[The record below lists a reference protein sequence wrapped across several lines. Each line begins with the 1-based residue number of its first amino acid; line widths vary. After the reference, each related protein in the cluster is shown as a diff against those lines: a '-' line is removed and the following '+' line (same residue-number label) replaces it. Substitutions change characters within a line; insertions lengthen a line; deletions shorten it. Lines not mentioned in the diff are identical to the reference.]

1 MCGNAGAPI
10 RSRASHAFSDGL
22 MTLAHE
28 LDERG
33 GTGSAGAE
41 PSPARTTVRASFW
54 YPYLL
59 IAPTML
65 TLTIVSLIPFVYAIY
80 LSFHQA
86 KYGRVT
92 DFIGFDN
99 YVTLFTDARFWNAM
113 GVALTFVAIA
123 VPIEFMLGLAGA
135 LVLNQN
141 IRGRSILVPFLFV
154 PTMMAPI
161 VVGLLWKI
169 MLAGSWGL
177 ISYNVLERFGLIGG
191 TSIFASPNLA
201 LYALIFVDI
210 WQWTPFMMLAFFA
223 GLQALPLGPYRAAAV
238 DGASS
243 LQIFFRL
250 TLPMLAPLLAVI
262 GLLRLIDAF
271 KVFDTVFILTGGGPG
286 TATETPSMLAYKM
299 TFEFWNIGEAS
310 AFAIIVWVAFFVFCN
325 VFYQIAKKRL
335 NAF

>member
-1 MCGNAGAPI
+1 
-10 RSRASHAFSDGL
+10 

-28 LDERG
+28 LDECG
-33 GTGSAGAE
+33 GGGSAGAE
-41 PSPARTTVRASFW
+41 PSPARTTARASFW

>member
-1 MCGNAGAPI
+1 MTSVTDTLPAASAASAP
-10 RSRASHAFSDGL
+10 R
-22 MTLAHE
+22 
-28 LDERG
+28 ER
-33 GTGSAGAE
+33 
-41 PSPARTTVRASFW
+41 FW

-59 IAPTML
+59 IAPSMI
-65 TLTIVSLIPFVYAIY
+65 TLTVVSLIPFLYTVY
-80 LSFHQA
+80 LSFHAA
-86 KYGRVT
+86 KFGRVT

-99 YVTLFTDARFWNAM
+99 YLQLLSDGRFWNSM
-113 GVALTFVAIA
+113 GVAGIFVGIA

-141 IRGRSILVPFLFV
+141 VRGRSILVPLLFM

-169 MLAGSWGL
+169 MLAGSWGF
-177 ISYNVLERFGLIGG
+177 ISYNVLERFNLLGE
-191 TSIFASPNLA
+191 TSAFASPDLA

-238 DGASS
+238 DGANP
-243 LQIFFRL
+243 LQMFFHI
-250 TLPMLAPLLAVI
+250 TLPMLTPLLVVI
-262 GLLRLIDAF
+262 GLLRFIDAF
-271 KVFDTVFILTGGGPG
+271 KVFDTVYILTGGGPG
-286 TATETPSMLAYKM
+286 TATETPSILANKM

-310 AFAIIVWVAFFVFCN
+310 ALAVLVWLAFFAFCN
-325 VFYQIAKKRL
+325 VFYQVAKKRL

>member
-1 MCGNAGAPI
+1 MA
-10 RSRASHAFSDGL
+10 
-22 MTLAHE
+22 
-28 LDERG
+28 
-33 GTGSAGAE
+33 SAGETMA
-41 PSPARTTVRASFW
+41 SGGPARALPRERFW

-59 IAPTML
+59 IAPSMI
-65 TLTIVSLIPFVYAIY
+65 TLTVVSLIPFIYTVY
-80 LSFHQA
+80 LSFHAA
-86 KYGRVT
+86 KFGRVT

-99 YVTLFTDARFWNAM
+99 YAQLLGDARFWNSI
-113 GVALTFVAIA
+113 GVAATFVFIA

-141 IRGRSILVPFLFV
+141 VRGRAVLIPLLFM

-169 MLAGSWGL
+169 MLAGSWGFL
-177 ISYNVLERFGLIGG
+177 SYNVLERFHLIEG
-191 TSIFASPNLA
+191 TSVFASPDLA

-238 DGASS
+238 DGANP
-243 LQIFFRL
+243 LQMFFHI
-250 TLPMLAPLLAVI
+250 TLPMLTPLLVVI
-262 GLLRLIDAF
+262 GLLRFIDAF
-271 KVFDTVFILTGGGPG
+271 KVFDTVYILTGGGPG
-286 TATETPSMLAYKM
+286 TSTETPSILANKM

-310 AFAIIVWVAFFVFCN
+310 ALAVLVWLAFFAFCN

>member
-1 MCGNAGAPI
+1 
-10 RSRASHAFSDGL
+10 
-22 MTLAHE
+22 MTLTLQPGLA
-28 LDERG
+28 
-33 GTGSAGAE
+33 
-41 PSPARTTVRASFW
+41 ARADRRWVRVW

-59 IAPTML
+59 IAPTMI
-65 TLTIVSLIPFVYAIY
+65 TLVVVSLAPFVYAIY
-80 LSFHQA
+80 LSFHRA
-86 KYGRVT
+86 KFGRVT
-92 DFIGFDN
+92 DFIGFEN
-99 YVTLFTDARFWNAM
+99 YATLFADPRFWNAI
-113 GVALTFVAIA
+113 GIALTFVAIA

-141 IRGRSILVPFLFV
+141 IRWRSWFVPLLFL

-177 ISYNVLERFGLIGG
+177 ISYNVLERFDLIGN
-191 TSIFASPNLA
+191 SSVFASPNLA

-223 GLQALPLGPYRAAAV
+223 GLQALPLAPFRAAAV

-250 TLPMLAPLLAVI
+250 TLPLLTPLLAVI
-262 GLLRLIDAF
+262 ALLRLIDAF
-271 KVFDTVFILTGGGPG
+271 KVFDTVFILTAGGPG
-286 TATETPSMLAYKM
+286 SSTETPSVLAYKM

-310 AFAIIVWVAFFVFCN
+310 ALAVIVWIAFFLFCN
-325 VFYQIAKKRL
+325 VFYQVAKRRL

>member
-1 MCGNAGAPI
+1 MAMK
-10 RSRASHAFSDGL
+10 RAVADL
-22 MTLAHE
+22 
-28 LDERG
+28 
-33 GTGSAGAE
+33 AE
-41 PSPARTTVRASFW
+41 PAERQKRRRDFW

-65 TLTIVSLIPFVYAIY
+65 TLTVVSLVPFIYAAY
-80 LSFHQA
+80 LSLHQA

-92 DFIGFDN
+92 DFIGLAN
-99 YVTLFTDARFWNAM
+99 YMSLFADSRFWNAM
-113 GVALTFVAIA
+113 EVAAVFVAIA

-141 IRGRSILVPFLFV
+141 IRGRSVLVPFLFM
-154 PTMMAPI
+154 PAMMAPI

-169 MLAGSWGL
+169 MLAGSWGY
-177 ISYNVLERFGLIGG
+177 ISYNVLERFGLIGD
-191 TSIFASPNLA
+191 TSVFASPNLA

-250 TLPMLAPLLAVI
+250 TLPMLTPLLAVI
-262 GLLRLIDAF
+262 GLLRFIDAF

-310 AFAIIVWVAFFVFCN
+310 AFAIIVWIAFFAFCN

>member
-1 MCGNAGAPI
+1 MTNVGEAVSVSAPAAPPLARK
-10 RSRASHAFSDGL
+10 RS
-22 MTLAHE
+22 
-28 LDERG
+28 
-33 GTGSAGAE
+33 
-41 PSPARTTVRASFW
+41 W

-59 IAPTML
+59 IAPSML
-65 TLTIVSLIPFVYAIY
+65 TLTAVSLVPFLSTVY
-80 LSFHQA
+80 LSVHAA
-86 KYGRVT
+86 KFGRVT
-92 DFIGFDN
+92 DFIGVGN
-99 YVTLFTDARFWNAM
+99 YVTLLTDPRFWNSIGTATIFM
-113 GVALTFVAIA
+113 AIA

-135 LVLNQN
+135 LILNRN
-141 IRGRSILVPFLFV
+141 VRGRSILVPLLFM

-177 ISYNVLERFGLIGG
+177 ISYNVLERFHLIGQ
-191 TSIFASPNLA
+191 TSIFASSSLA

-238 DGASS
+238 DGANAP
-243 LQIFFRL
+243 QVFFNI
-250 TLPMLAPLLAVI
+250 TLPMLTPLLVVI
-262 GLLRLIDAF
+262 GLLRFIDAF
-271 KVFDTVFILTGGGPG
+271 KVFDTVYILTGGGPG
-286 TATETPSMLAYKM
+286 IATETPSILANKM

-310 AFAIIVWVAFFVFCN
+310 AFAVLVWIAFFAFCN